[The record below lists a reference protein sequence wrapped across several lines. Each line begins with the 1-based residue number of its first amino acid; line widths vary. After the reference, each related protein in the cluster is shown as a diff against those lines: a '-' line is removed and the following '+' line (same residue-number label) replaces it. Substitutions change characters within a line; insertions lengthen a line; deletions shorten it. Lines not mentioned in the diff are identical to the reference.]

1 MKIDFRKIELVDLE
15 GNKST
20 MMYLNHLEM
29 RFFKIQVILENLIL
43 HKIYTEKEK
52 LIYRLNKRNL

>member
-20 MMYLNHLEM
+20 MMYLKHLEM
-29 RFFKIQVILENLIL
+29 RFFRLQVILENLIL
-43 HKIYTEKEK
+43 HKIYTGKEK